1 MPKDR
6 EAFARLR
13 PAGDWRPKLAIDNTH
28 DDLYFRLRRDVACSA
43 RAAQEANEAIAALL
57 EIAPATMLARKQE
70 FMTLARAFAEVFKQ
84 VTEAVDVC
92 IEATVPWRDLLTEY
106 PGILAALDAGIAEE
120 QRVILARAYA
130 RFLREG
136 GPSPLS

>member
-1 MPKDR
+1 MPQDR

-13 PAGDWRPKLAIDNTH
+13 PAGDWRPRLAVDNTH

-43 RAAQEANEAIAALL
+43 RGAQEAHEAIAALL
-57 EIAPATMLARKQE
+57 EIAPATMLAKKPE
-70 FMTLARAFAEVFKQ
+70 FMMLVRAFAEVFEQ

-92 IEATVPWRDLLTEY
+92 IEASVPWRDLVTEY
-106 PGILAALDAGIAEE
+106 PRVLAALDAGIAEE

-136 GPSPLS
+136 NPSPLS